1 MTTAPSTVTLSVS
14 PTNSKNFNVPAGVS
28 KLAIPITPGGTMK
41 GVIQRDGKTIVEL
54 NPTQFTFEGNPQSF
68 NFNAF
73 VASATAD

>member
-14 PTNSKNFNVPAGVS
+14 PTNFKNFDVPAGVS

-41 GVIQRDGKTIVEL
+41 GIIQRGGETIVEL

>member
-14 PTNSKNFNVPAGVS
+14 PTSSKTFNVPAGIS
-28 KLAIPITPGGTMK
+28 KLDIPITAGGIMK
-41 GVIQRDGKTIVEL
+41 GVIQRGGETIVEL

>member
-14 PTNSKNFNVPAGVS
+14 PTDSTTFQVPAGVS
-28 KLAIPITPGGTMK
+28 KLAIPISPGGTMK
-41 GVIQRDGKTIVEL
+41 GVIERNGQTVVEL
-54 NPTQFTFEGNPQSF
+54 NPTEFTFQGSPQTY

>member
-14 PTNSKNFNVPAGVS
+14 PTSSKTFNVPAGVS

-41 GVIQRDGKTIVEL
+41 GVIQRGGKTVVEL
-54 NPTQFTFEGNPQSF
+54 NPTQFTFQKNPQSF

-73 VASATAD
+73 VVSATAH